1 MRLCQVACF
10 FINTL
15 LLQVFVIFLT
25 RWQSLSLVRMQAM
38 VIDGYFLRLITKKQ
52 SAVIKSAQ
60 AYEQNI
66 TLKFRAFAAD
76 ECFLM
81 Q

>member
-1 MRLCQVACF
+1 
-10 FINTL
+10 
-15 LLQVFVIFLT
+15 
-25 RWQSLSLVRMQAM
+25 MQAM